1 MLVALQ
7 RFYLDLH
14 AVFQFRQVLVLALVA
29 LGIVIQHR
37 EAVKLHRGA
46 GCLEHT
52 VVGFNVHGNRIQQSI
67 CHLAGDKA
75 FPDQTVQLIL
85 IRSQA
90 GLYPFRCHVRHRRT
104 NGFVSV
110 LCVFLGLIIS
120 AFRRQ
125 VLCTVFSGH
134 IVRGCLLCLCG
145 NPQTIS
151 THVGNQTHCPQS
163 VDVHAFVQFLCHFHG
178 TLGLKAQPVGSV
190 LLEGRRDKRRCGV
203 PLGDTLFHILH
214 RIAGIL
220 QPFQQ
225 SICGGFVRNLRF
237 VHPLAVHLYQLG
249 GKHLAGRRGGEFRID
264 RPVFLRNK
272 CPNLIFPIDYQTHGN
287 RLHTTGGQ
295 SAADFFP
302 QERAELITH
311 QTVQNPACLLGIDQ
325 IQIDLVG
332 IAHTCLNAAAGDLVE
347 FHPIVGV
354 HIQMQKLCDMP

>member
-1 MLVALQ
+1 M
-7 RFYLDLH
+7 
-14 AVFQFRQVLVLALVA
+14 
-29 LGIVIQHR
+29 
-37 EAVKLHRGA
+37 
-46 GCLEHT
+46 
-52 VVGFNVHGNRIQQSI
+52 
-67 CHLAGDKA
+67 
-75 FPDQTVQLIL
+75 
-85 IRSQA
+85 
-90 GLYPFRCHVRHRRT
+90 
-104 NGFVSV
+104 
-110 LCVFLGLIIS
+110 
-120 AFRRQ
+120 
-125 VLCTVFSGH
+125 
-134 IVRGCLLCLCG
+134 
-145 NPQTIS
+145 
-151 THVGNQTHCPQS
+151 
-163 VDVHAFVQFLCHFHG
+163 
-178 TLGLKAQPVGSV
+178 
-190 LLEGRRDKRRCGV
+190 
-203 PLGDTLFHILH
+203 PLGDTLFHVLH

-237 VHPLAVHLYQLG
+237 VHPLAVHLYQFG